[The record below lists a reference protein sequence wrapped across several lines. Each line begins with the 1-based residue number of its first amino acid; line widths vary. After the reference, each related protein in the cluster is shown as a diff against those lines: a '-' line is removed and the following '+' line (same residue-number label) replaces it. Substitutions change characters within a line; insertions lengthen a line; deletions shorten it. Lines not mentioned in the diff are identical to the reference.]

1 MASRVTTWLLPL
13 ALLLHVATAQP
24 LKQFRMSPPEVVG
37 RLGEKVELRCEVLL
51 IPVVQGCSW
60 LYVPPGDAARPTF
73 IMYISSTRTKVADGL
88 DPQQFSGSKS
98 QSSYTLTLRSLRE
111 KDQGYYFCTVLSNS
125 MMYFSP
131 FVPVFLPAKPTTKP
145 APRPRTPVSPTKLH
159 PMSVHP
165 EACRPGAGGTVDT
178 RALDFVCDI
187 YIWAPLAGAC
197 GILLLSLIIAVICH
211 HRNRRRVCKCPR
223 PLVRQGGKPSP
234 SGKCV

>member
-1 MASRVTTWLLPL
+1 
-13 ALLLHVATAQP
+13 
-24 LKQFRMSPPEVVG
+24 MSPPEVVG

-131 FVPVFLPAKPTTKP
+131 FVPVFLPG
-145 APRPRTPVSPTKLH
+145 
-159 PMSVHP
+159 
-165 EACRPGAGGTVDT
+165 PGTG
-178 RALDFVCDI
+178 RAASSSGVWGSHLNTD
-187 YIWAPLAGAC
+187 APLSS
-197 GILLLSLIIAVICH
+197 LLSA
-211 HRNRRRVCKCPR
+211 P
-223 PLVRQGGKPSP
+223 GGYLDTVPISQR
-234 SGKCV
+234 GN